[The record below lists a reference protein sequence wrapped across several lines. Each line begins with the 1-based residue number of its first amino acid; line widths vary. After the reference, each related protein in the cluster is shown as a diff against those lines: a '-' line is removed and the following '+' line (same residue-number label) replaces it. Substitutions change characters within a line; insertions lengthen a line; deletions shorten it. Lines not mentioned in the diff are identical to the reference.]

1 GGIVSSRFLLAAVR
15 CRWTLWVVVDLATF
29 VCLWH
34 VGGAG
39 GQWWSLVHAAS
50 HAGLS
55 VPPAST
61 TMVDSC
67 GPVRTCCGVSKRRQA
82 HRRSDHRNSLPV
94 AGHNLCVFDCRHLS
108 QRGSRLSL
116 VAIDSGNVVTCGCVR
131 GHCLSHSRNA
141 FPGFNLPFVINGDGD
156 LVRVRE
162 FWLDVA
168 VVCRRHCDG
177 RVDHLHVCGI

>member
-1 GGIVSSRFLLAAVR
+1 VDGGGVPGCCDQRVAAAEKPAGVGPTARANRRLSSTAAGLWLLGGIVSSRFLLAAVR

-67 GPVRTCCGVSKRRQA
+67 GPVRTGCGVSKRRQA

-108 QRGSRLSL
+108 
-116 VAIDSGNVVTCGCVR
+116 
-131 GHCLSHSRNA
+131 
-141 FPGFNLPFVINGDGD
+141 
-156 LVRVRE
+156 
-162 FWLDVA
+162 
-168 VVCRRHCDG
+168 
-177 RVDHLHVCGI
+177 